1 MEFLSDIVFKV
12 VAVVGLFSFMLYGET
27 KRNKIQFR
35 VVNFIILLLWVT
47 AWHFFVQPV
56 SPVSL
61 MIGELLIFLSFY
73 FLFLVFSNI
82 TKSEQYQELKIFI
95 LFSAYPILILLHKK
109 EDVIIVSTSFF
120 ILMQFIF
127 KLLTIQKIKELRFRK
142 RLERFYIMFLLLAS
156 IDDILSFLFIM
167 DLISRPQL
175 DYVFIFWNLIMT
187 LIVINGIYLM
197 TKIKAVR

>member
-61 MIGELLIFLSFY
+61 MIGELLIFLSFC

-127 KLLTIQKIKELRFRK
+127 KLLTIQKIKELRLRK

>member
-175 DYVFIFWNLIMT
+175 NYVFIFWNLIMT